1 MNFLC
6 CWRRKIKPH
15 QEHLE
20 QILTYLNNSADNA
33 EEQIKSYLASLEPE
47 IIKDIKAQYNNNL
60 LHIFALDGR
69 LSLVKY
75 ILDNQLIDPQEK
87 NSAKLTPYSLVE
99 SCLEDNTEIPVT
111 DQTYRSIL
119 ALLVPYERPL
129 LVRESANELI
139 L

>member
-1 MNFLC
+1 M
-6 CWRRKIKPH
+6 
-15 QEHLE
+15 
-20 QILTYLNNSADNA
+20 NNSTDNA

-60 LHIFALDGR
+60 LHIFVIDGR

-99 SCLEDNTEIPVT
+99 SCLEDNTEIAVT

-119 ALLVPYERPL
+119 DLLVPYERPL
-129 LVRESANELI
+129 LVREFANQLI
-139 L
+139 R

>member
-87 NSAKLTPYSLVE
+87 NSEKLTPYSLVE

-111 DQTYRSIL
+111 DRTYRSTL
-119 ALLVPYERPL
+119 ALLVPCERPL
-129 LVRESANELI
+129 LVRESANQLI
-139 L
+139 R